1 MMTGQILSGVDPQ
14 EAVKYQILII
24 LLIGGATG
32 LGVLGATFASVWRLT
47 DSRDRLR
54 LDRLAVARK

>member
-14 EAVKYQILII
+14 EAVKYQILIT

-32 LGVLGATFASVWRLT
+32 LKGRRT
-47 DSRDRLR
+47 
-54 LDRLAVARK
+54 